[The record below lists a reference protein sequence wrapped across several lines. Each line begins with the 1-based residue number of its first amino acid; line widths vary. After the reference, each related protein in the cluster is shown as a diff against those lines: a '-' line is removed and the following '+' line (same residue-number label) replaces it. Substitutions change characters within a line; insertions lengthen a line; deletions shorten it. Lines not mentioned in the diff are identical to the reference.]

1 MDNNSLLLFSGSI
14 FLTVFLLSQVLIIPA
29 FGTDKKQ
36 RKQLNNRFAKLLLN
50 RNDTHQQILK
60 NQYLNKLN
68 PLARVIE
75 SIPVME
81 KLKLFLEQ
89 AGSALPAYRFLL
101 ISLIFCAVT
110 TYLSWIYFLNLSWT
124 LIVLAIS
131 IYIPFFWLQK
141 KRNGNLEQ
149 FEEQLPEAL
158 QMFTRCLKTGYPF
171 NESLKI
177 ISEEMPDPVAHEFGL
192 VFEEVN
198 YGRDLEMA
206 FALMLERFP
215 SLSLSAMA
223 TSVLIQKETGGNMSE
238 ILLNISDVL
247 RGRFKLNRKVKTLA
261 AEGVFSAWVLCLM
274 PFLMYVMMTWIN
286 PDHFKTLLEHPK
298 GMLLFYGIGVL
309 ELIAIFWMRIIID
322 IDI

>member
-1 MDNNSLLLFSGSI
+1 MDNNFLLLFSGSV

-50 RNDTHQQILK
+50 RIDTHQQILK
-60 NQYLNKLN
+60 KQYLNQLN
-68 PLARVIE
+68 PLTRMLE
-75 SIPVME
+75 SIPVMG

-89 AGSALPAYRFLL
+89 AGSNMPAYRFLL
-101 ISLIFCAVT
+101 MSLLFCVAT
-110 TYLSWIYFLNLSWT
+110 TYAAWISFHHLPGM
-124 LIVLAIS
+124 LITLAIS
-131 IYIPFFWLQK
+131 LYIPFFWLQK
-141 KRNGNLEQ
+141 NRKKNLEK

-177 ISEEMPDPVAHEFGL
+177 IAEEMPDPVAHEFGL

-215 SLSLSAMA
+215 SLSMSAMA
-223 TSVLIQKETGGNMSE
+223 TSILIQKETGGNMSE

-247 RGRFKLNRKVKTLA
+247 RGRFKLQRTVKTLA
-261 AEGVFSAWVLCLM
+261 AEGVLAAWVLCLM
-274 PFLMYVMMTWIN
+274 PFLMYMMMTWMN
-286 PDHFKTLLEHPK
+286 PDHFKALLEHPK
-298 GMLLFYGIGVL
+298 GMMLFYGIGVL
-309 ELIAIFWMRIIID
+309 ELIAIFWMQKIINID
-322 IDI
+322 I

>member
-1 MDNNSLLLFSGSI
+1 MDNNSLLLFSGSV

-29 FGTDKKQ
+29 FGTNKKQ
-36 RKQLNNRFAKLLLN
+36 RKQLNNRFDKLLLS
-50 RNDTHQQILK
+50 RDDTHQQILK
-60 NQYLNKLN
+60 KQYLNQLN
-68 PLARVIE
+68 PLARTFE
-75 SIPVME
+75 SMPVMG

-89 AGSALPAYRFLL
+89 AGSNMPAYRFLL
-101 ISLIFCAVT
+101 ISLISCIAI
-110 TYLSWIYFLNLSWT
+110 TYIVWVYFHNLPAT
-124 LIVLAIS
+124 LITLAILL
-131 IYIPFFWLQK
+131 YIPFFWLQK
-141 KRNGNLEQ
+141 NRNNNLEK

-177 ISEEMPDPVAHEFGL
+177 IADEMPDPIAHEFGL
-192 VFEEVN
+192 LFEEVN

-223 TSVLIQKETGGNMSE
+223 TSILIQKETGGNMSE
-238 ILLNISDVL
+238 ILLNISNVL

-274 PFLMYVMMTWIN
+274 PFFMYIMMTWIN